1 MIESCLGIINFE
13 DIGSNFGELCR
24 TRPAYML
31 PIGGRYR
38 LVDFALSNMVNHGI
52 KTVALYTG
60 EKVRSTMDHIGDG
73 KPWELNRRLSG
84 LLIFPPQFDD
94 NKKRMGDIYQYHM
107 TAEYF
112 LNTKEDYVFMINSNI
127 LSKVDLSS
135 AFDHFIK
142 TDSDITILYKEQ
154 NNDKDEYINNDKLI
168 IDKEGRLIN
177 IGVNLGANKTF
188 NQFMF
193 MGFMKKTVFLEI
205 VKDAMETGEDYYFKQ
220 AMMKF
225 NHRYK
230 VNTYEFKGHVD
241 NIKDVQSYYN
251 ANMNLLDNKIFKELF
266 FEGGTILTKAKD
278 EPPTLYAESSNV
290 NNSLIANGCIIEGY
304 VENSILFRGVKVG
317 KNAIVKNSILM
328 QKCNIHEDAILVN
341 SILDKYVT
349 LEKGARIAGS
359 KSNPHTIGKNSVI
372 AKE

>member
-1 MIESCLGIINFE
+1 MIENCLGIINFE
-13 DIGSNFGELCR
+13 EINDNFGGLCK

-38 LVDFALSNMVNHGI
+38 LVDFSLSNMVNHGI
-52 KTVALYTG
+52 KTVLLYTG

-84 LLIFPPQFDD
+84 LLIFPPQYDD
-94 NKKRMGDIYQYHM
+94 DKKRTGDIYQYHM
-107 TAEYF
+107 TREYLLSSKEEYIF
-112 LNTKEDYVFMINSNI
+112 LINPNV
-127 LSKVDLSS
+127 LSKVDLSQ

-142 TDSDITILYKEQ
+142 TDADMTIFYKEQ
-154 NNDKDEYINNDKLI
+154 KNHRDEYINTDKLI
-168 IDKEGRLIN
+168 LDKDGKLLN
-177 IGVNLGANKTF
+177 MGVNLGANESF

-193 MGFMKKTVFLEI
+193 MGFIKKTVFLEI
-205 VKDAMETGEDYYFKQ
+205 VRDTMETGEDYYFKQ

-230 VNTYEFKGHVD
+230 INTYEFKGHVD
-241 NIKDVQSYYN
+241 TIKDVESYYN
-251 ANMNLLDNKIFKELF
+251 ANMNLLDDDIFKELF
-266 FEGGTILTKAKD
+266 VHGGTILTKAKD
-278 EPPTLYAESSNV
+278 EPPTLYAEGSNV
-290 NNSLIANGCIIEGY
+290 SNSLIANGCIIEGY

-328 QKCNIHEDAILVN
+328 QKCIIEEDAILVN
-341 SILDKYVT
+341 SILDKYVK
-349 LEKGARIAGS
+349 LESGARIAGS

-372 AKE
+372 SKE